1 MIVVGLYYL
10 PTLGTRVW
18 YDVFDYCKSLYMY
31 THVHEVVY
39 VRKLADNTKSVQQC
53 MELIFSSK
61 KTHNIN
67 GSNFMHTFTQ

>member
-10 PTLGTRVW
+10 PTLGTRVC
-18 YDVFDYCKSLYMY
+18 YNVFDYCKSLYMY

-39 VRKLADNTKSVQQC
+39 LIKLADNSKSVKLC

-61 KTHNIN
+61 KN
-67 GSNFMHTFTQ
+67 SKY

>member
-1 MIVVGLYYL
+1 
-10 PTLGTRVW
+10 
-18 YDVFDYCKSLYMY
+18 MY

-39 VRKLADNTKSVQQC
+39 LRKLADNSKSVQLC

-67 GSNFMHTFTQ
+67 GSNFIHTFTQ